1 MQPDNVIEYRGQA
14 SILFSAPPL
23 GVLDEINGTQGP
35 GIAVR
40 QIGRL
45 GSPSCHDAFCIAD
58 IILQYLLEDGETL
71 NRQASRLD
79 LLDFCFTS
87 MQPLLH
93 MGAPSECLGLRE
105 SQFTA
110 FLRRIRARNETRP
123 PPFPLSVVAPI
134 SAP

>member
-14 SILFSAPPL
+14 CILFGAPPL
-23 GVLDEINGTQGP
+23 GVLDEVDGTQVP
-35 GIAVR
+35 GIPVY
-40 QIGRL
+40 QLGLLQTGDVGRL

-87 MQPLLH
+87 MQPLLRK
-93 MGAPSECLGLRE
+93 GAPSECLGLRE

-110 FLRRIRARNETRP
+110 SFRRI
-123 PPFPLSVVAPI
+123 
-134 SAP
+134 